1 VDQVT
6 RGRAAGPGREGGKVS
21 ESAAVSALLKGIYD
35 DQKVCGLTHGFYRYP
50 ARFSPA
56 FVRAVIEEF
65 TRPGDIVFDP
75 FMGSGTTLVEAST
88 MGRRAAGTDVSSLAV
103 FLAKAK
109 TSRPSQTD
117 ISAVNDWIEQF
128 LRNCN
133 LRAITFEPNGDVG
146 PKWNEPTYERNLRT
160 RSTWAIRKLLHLA
173 RNQVLLLP
181 TVHQRRLARCIL
193 LKTAQWALDCRKV
206 IPTAR
211 QFREQMRRDAWE
223 ILQGIRDYV
232 AATSTAAIRYRL
244 KWQLRPM
251 CLLRS
256 AVGIEED
263 PRIAKFLPPR
273 LVLTSPPY
281 PGVHVLYHR
290 WQVQGRRETPAP
302 FWITGTKDGC
312 GASYYTFGDR
322 HRPGLSTYYRT
333 ARNAFR
339 SISQIADSQTVLVQM
354 IAFSEPSWQLPQ
366 YLRVMEESGF
376 VETRIPSIATTSGD
390 GRIWRSVPNRKWY
403 ADQRGPT
410 SSSKEVVMFHRL
422 ASSK

>member
-1 VDQVT
+1 
-6 RGRAAGPGREGGKVS
+6 VS
-21 ESAAVSALLKGIYD
+21 EPTTVNALLEGIYD
-35 DQKVCGLTHGFYRYP
+35 NEPVSGLTHGFYRYP

-65 TRPGDIVFDP
+65 TKPGDTVFDP
-75 FMGSGTTLVEAST
+75 FMGSGTTLVEASA
-88 MGRRAAGTDVSSLAV
+88 MGRRAAGTDVSSLGV

-109 TSRPSQTD
+109 TSKPTQTD
-117 ISAVNDWIEQF
+117 ISAVNDWIEKF
-128 LRNCN
+128 VHNCN
-133 LRAITFEPNGDVG
+133 LKSSTCEPIGDEHR
-146 PKWNEPTYERNLRT
+146 KWDQPAYERNLRA
-160 RSTWAIRKLLHLA
+160 RPTWAIRKLLFLA
-173 RNQVLLLP
+173 RNQIVVLP

-193 LKTAQWALDCRKV
+193 LKTAQWALDCRKA

-223 ILQGIRDYV
+223 ILEGIRDYM
-232 AATSTAAIRYRL
+232 AAASAAANRYGL
-244 KWQLRPM
+244 KELRPM

-263 PRIAKFLPPR
+263 PRIEKFLPPK

-322 HRPGLSTYYRT
+322 HRPGLSTYYQT
-333 ARNAFR
+333 ATGAFR

-354 IAFSEPSWQLPQ
+354 IAFSEPSWQLPR

-376 VETRIPSIATTSGD
+376 VETRISSIETTSGD